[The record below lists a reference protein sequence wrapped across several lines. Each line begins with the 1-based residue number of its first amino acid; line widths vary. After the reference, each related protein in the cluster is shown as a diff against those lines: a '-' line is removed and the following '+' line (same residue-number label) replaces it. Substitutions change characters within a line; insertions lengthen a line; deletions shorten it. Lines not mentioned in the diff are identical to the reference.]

1 MNPFYADLSIKRLPY
16 SRGKL
21 IVGVILKILNL
32 CGCPSFI
39 SVGFN
44 ERKKGNYLKCK
55 TSKRKILQVP
65 PKYMIFLLFEFPL
78 AKNLSAYVVKF
89 NFCKKKLASFFS
101 QNKILETERVSQ
113 KYT

>member
-1 MNPFYADLSIKRLPY
+1 MNPFYVDLSIKRLPY
-16 SRGKL
+16 SKGKL
-21 IVGVILKILNL
+21 IVSVILKIL
-32 CGCPSFI
+32 CRCPCFI

-44 ERKKGNYLKCK
+44 ERKKGNYFKCK

-101 QNKILETERVSQ
+101 QNKILETKRVSQ

>member
-21 IVGVILKILNL
+21 IVSVILKILNL

-78 AKNLSAYVVKF
+78 AKF